1 VIANSISQ
9 TFREATRR
17 LHRQKSAAY
26 RNAWKRRGEQIS
38 IIANI
43 ARKVDRLEFVADG
56 APVTQD
62 ESVIDTVVDLYVY
75 VLKYETYLADQDET
89 LAEVMFNGSQARPPY
104 SDGAEG
110 FEFLLA
116 QADLTP
122 LDEGVEK
129 GLSECVQDVLLAFAQ
144 VEGGFT
150 EPIAAIADRARRA
163 RALAAA
169 TINLLAFHHQVA
181 PERYDEFLRQHA

>member
-1 VIANSISQ
+1 MTANSISQ
-9 TFREATRR
+9 TFREVTRS

-43 ARKVDRLEFVADG
+43 ARKVDRLEFVIDG

-62 ESVIDTVVDLYVY
+62 ESIIDTVIDLYVY

-89 LAEVMFNGSQARPPY
+89 LAEVMFPGTQAQPPY
-104 SDGAEG
+104 SDGVDG

-116 QADLTP
+116 QADLTA
-122 LDEGVEK
+122 LDEGVEQ
-129 GLSECVQDVLLAFAQ
+129 GLTECVQDVLLAFAQ
-144 VEGGFT
+144 VEVGVT
-150 EPIAAIADRARRA
+150 EPIAAVADRARRA
-163 RALAAA
+163 RALAVA
-169 TINLLAFHHQVA
+169 TINLVALLHQVA